1 MSAPP
6 NVRPARAGEEGVV
19 ASILT
24 DAFADEAGLNYWLQ
38 QGAAKERARAR
49 FFAAAVRDVV
59 HPERG
64 LWIAE
69 ADGAALGAAIW
80 LGLGLKAYDFS
91 PLQQVAMAPLLFAV
105 AGVRGS
111 LRGLA
116 LGEKL
121 DALHP
126 REPHAHLVFLG
137 VAPSAQGRGV
147 GSAMLKA
154 TLAPLDAAEATAILE
169 ATTERNVALYQ
180 RHGFEVTANLHLE
193 DLHVRIMTRLP
204 QTGFP
209 AGLAA
214 SVGAA

>member
-1 MSAPP
+1 MSVPP
-6 NVRPARAGEEGVV
+6 HVRPARAGEEGVV

-24 DAFADEAGLNYWLQ
+24 GAFADEAGLNYWLR
-38 QGAAKERARAR
+38 QGPAKQRARAR
-49 FFAAAVRDVV
+49 FFAAAAADLV
-59 HPERG
+59 HPERD

-80 LGLGLKAYDFS
+80 LGAGLKAYDFS
-91 PLQQVAMAPLLFAV
+91 ALQQVAMTPLLFAV

-126 REPHAHLVFLG
+126 PGRHAHLVFLG
-137 VAPSAQGRGV
+137 VAPIAQGRGV
-147 GSAMLKA
+147 GSVMLKA
-154 TLAPLDAAEATAILE
+154 TLAPLDAAATTAILE
-169 ATTERNVALYQ
+169 ATTERNVALYR

-193 DLHVRIMTRLP
+193 GLHVRIMTRPP
-204 QTGFP
+204 QTRL
-209 AGLAA
+209 AGRD
-214 SVGAA
+214 GAA